1 MNKKG
6 QTLIAFVLLLPI
18 VLLFLAFVVD
28 TGLLLKE
35 KTKGNSTLRTILK
48 TTYKDYQEENY
59 EEKVKDLLEKNNIPT
74 ENTIIKIEETQI
86 HVTNEYEIESIFGSI
101 IGLKT
106 YKIKIGYS
114 ASINEEKITI
124 TKEPL
129 AKTTTQKVKRYE
141 EIKMAN

>member
-6 QTLIAFVLLLPI
+6 QTLIAFVL
-18 VLLFLAFVVD
+18 D

-124 TKEPL
+124 TKE
-129 AKTTTQKVKRYE
+129 
-141 EIKMAN
+141 

>member
-35 KTKGNSTLRTILK
+35 KTKGNNTLRTILK

-74 ENTIIKIEETQI
+74 ENTIIKIEEKQI

-124 TKEPL
+124 TKE
-129 AKTTTQKVKRYE
+129 
-141 EIKMAN
+141 

>member
-74 ENTIIKIEETQI
+74 EKTIIKIEETQI

-124 TKEPL
+124 TKE
-129 AKTTTQKVKRYE
+129 
-141 EIKMAN
+141 

>member
-74 ENTIIKIEETQI
+74 ENTIIKIEEKQI

-124 TKEPL
+124 TKE
-129 AKTTTQKVKRYE
+129 
-141 EIKMAN
+141 